1 MQTCPFCDSKRHS
14 ETDCVHTFNGR
25 RNILE
30 TCMSMNEMP
39 DFHSYTKKEL
49 KFVSHITPHTN
60 TIIRTLGS
68 EEYEYDPIPL
78 TLCKSKMAKAL
89 QVRWEALQSAK
100 KHTKQV
106 TCTNYCY
113 ICCDREYE
121 THNWSIETGDWIRSE
136 SARKYDAK
144 TTSECGHTFCTHCWD
159 KIPKI
164 CSHYEYLDKDK
175 YPDAFGFQY
184 KHNQIQAYV
193 HYQQCPGCNT
203 KVYIEKWYDR
213 ARRDRPMPRDQ
224 QMRIRPLRPQT
235 VPARM
240 VTELYWRGH
249 S

>member
-14 ETDCVHTFNGR
+14 ETDCVHKFNGR

-39 DFHSYTKKEL
+39 NFHSYTKKEL
-49 KFVSHITPHTN
+49 KFISHITPHTN

-100 KHTKQV
+100 NHIKQV

-113 ICCDREYE
+113 ICCDRKYE

-136 SARKYDAK
+136 SARNYDDK
-144 TTSECGHTFCTHCWD
+144 TTIECGHTFCTHCWD

-224 QMRIRPLRPQT
+224 QVRIRPLLPQT
-235 VPARM
+235 VPSPVA
-240 VTELYWRGH
+240 TDLYWRGE